1 MTDVLCAGHV
11 NWDVTLRVEELPAPD
26 GEVQLRG
33 TAAAGGGSAA
43 NVAVNLAGLGGDA
56 ALFGSTGTDETG
68 ERARRELTASGVDT
82 HLVEAEGATAVKY
95 LIVDGD
101 GEVMVLSGAGENEA
115 FRATDLP
122 ATALETGVCHLTNQ
136 SPAVAAAVAERA
148 RARDT
153 TVSLAPGRRL
163 ADRDFS
169 APLGSAD
176 LVFVNEREAASLG
189 PDPWGDR
196 LRADAAV
203 IVTLGADGAAVH
215 TREWEQTHPG
225 FETTALDTTGAGDA
239 FAAGY
244 LAARRGVVSES
255 VRAAAR
261 ATVENER
268 SLPGATAGDEV
279 GVGAALAVA
288 NACGAVASR
297 TLGARAELSA
307 ERLCDVLD
315 G

>member
-1 MTDVLCAGHV
+1 VTDVLCAGHV
-11 NWDVTLRVEELPAPD
+11 NWDVTLRVAELPAPD

-33 TAAAGGGSAA
+33 TAEAGGGSAA

-56 ALFGSTGTDETG
+56 AVFGSTGTDEIG
-68 ERARRELTASGVDT
+68 GRARRELTASGVET
-82 HLVEAEGATAVKY
+82 HLVEAEGSTAVKY

-136 SPAVAAAVAERA
+136 TPAVAAALAERA
-148 RARDT
+148 RDRGT

-163 ADRDFS
+163 AERDFS
-169 APLGSAD
+169 AALALAD

-189 PDPWGDR
+189 PDPWGER
-196 LRADAAV
+196 LREDAAV

-215 TREWEQTHPG
+215 TREWEFTHPG

-255 VRAAAR
+255 VRTAAL
-261 ATVENER
+261 ATVDGER
-268 SLPGATAGDEV
+268 SLPGVTAGDDASV
-279 GVGAALAVA
+279 GVALAVA

-297 TLGARAELSA
+297 TLGARAELST
-307 ERLCDVLD
+307 ERLCDVLVS
-315 G
+315 

>member
-1 MTDVLCAGHV
+1 MTDVLCVGHV
-11 NWDVTLRVEELPAPD
+11 NWDVTLRVAELPAPD

-33 TAAAGGGSAA
+33 TAEAGGGSAA
-43 NVAVNLAGLGGDA
+43 NVAVNLSGLGGDA
-56 ALFGSTGTDETG
+56 ALFGSTGTDEIG
-68 ERARRELTASGVDT
+68 ERARRELTASGVET
-82 HLVEAEGATAVKY
+82 RLVEAGGSTAVKY

-115 FRATDLP
+115 FHASDLS

-136 SPAVAAAVAERA
+136 PPAVAAAVAERA
-148 RARDT
+148 RDRGT
-153 TVSLAPGRRL
+153 TVSFAPGRRL

-169 APLGSAD
+169 AALALAD

-196 LRADAAV
+196 LREDAAV

-215 TREWEQTHPG
+215 TREWEHTHPG

-255 VRAAAR
+255 VQTAAA
-261 ATVENER
+261 ATAGDR
-268 SLPGATAGDEV
+268 SLPGRTAGD
-279 GVGAALAVA
+279 GVNVATALAVA
-288 NACGAVASR
+288 NACGAVTSR
-297 TLGARAELSA
+297 TLGARAELGS
-307 ERLCDVLD
+307 ERLRDVI
-315 G
+315 GE

>member
-1 MTDVLCAGHV
+1 VTDVLCVGHV
-11 NWDVTLRVEELPAPD
+11 NWDVTLRVAELPAPD

-33 TAAAGGGSAA
+33 TAEAGGGSAA

-68 ERARRELTASGVDT
+68 ERARRELTASGVET

-101 GEVMVLSGAGENEA
+101 GEVMVLSGAGQNEA

-136 SPAVAAAVAERA
+136 PPAVAAAVAERA
-148 RARDT
+148 RAHDT

-163 ADRDFS
+163 AERDFS
-169 APLGSAD
+169 TALASAD

-189 PDPWGDR
+189 TDPWGDR

-203 IVTLGADGAAVH
+203 IVTLGAEGAAVH
-215 TREWEQTHPG
+215 TREWTVTHPG
-225 FETTALDTTGAGDA
+225 FATTALDTTGAGDA

-255 VRAAAR
+255 VQAAVPTTADG
-261 ATVENER
+261 ER
-268 SLPGATAGDEV
+268 SLPGTTVGNETTLGD
-279 GVGAALAVA
+279 ALALA

-297 TLGARAELSA
+297 SLGARVALSA
-307 ERLCDVLD
+307 DRLRAVT
-315 G
+315 GE